1 MTTIK
6 TDLLLDEDQRLRLRE
21 ILGPIRFE
29 PASKDMRCRTR
40 KAGVIPT
47 RRAMLYRWHNVKTGQ
62 SLEATIPEFDDRICG
77 GKQRGNDLNIQKYT
91 ARDGWR
97 CDGAMHYVIQ
107 GNAVDWLT
115 SSVRRGGYV
124 GAQVNRRYSK
134 IWDDWVRVV
143 ALYQSGLGIKR
154 IRAKLGYSAPQIIE
168 VLRECGIDTSA
179 RRNYALR
186 GAVRSAKDKYRE
198 RYLREV
204 SSPEGRLKRR
214 VMSRIWSAMN
224 SQSVNACGTFSA
236 VGCSADELRA
246 HIEKQFAPGMTWSNY
261 GEWHVDHIRPCASFD
276 LSDPEQFK
284 ACFNW
289 SNLQP
294 LWAAEN
300 ISKSDTYAQ
309 S

>member
-1 MTTIK
+1 
-6 TDLLLDEDQRLRLRE
+6 
-21 ILGPIRFE
+21 
-29 PASKDMRCRTR
+29 
-40 KAGVIPT
+40 
-47 RRAMLYRWHNVKTGQ
+47 MLYRWKNVKTGQ
-62 SLEATIPEFDDRICG
+62 GLEATITEFDDGVCG
-77 GKQRGNDLNIQKYT
+77 GKQRGKDLNIHKRT

-97 CDGAMHYVIQ
+97 CDGAIHYVIQ

-115 SSVRRGGYV
+115 APSRKGGSVA
-124 GAQVNRRYSK
+124 AQAERRYSA
-134 IWDDWVRVV
+134 IWDDWLQVA
-143 ALYQSGLGIKR
+143 ALYRQGLGVKR
-154 IRAKLGYSAPQIIE
+154 IRAKLGYSTNAILE

-179 RRNYALR
+179 RRNYALPN
-186 GAVRSAKDKYRE
+186 GTKTLKQSSRE

-224 SQSVNACGTFSA
+224 SQSVNARGTFSA

-246 HIEKQFAPGMTWSNY
+246 HIEKQFTPGMTWANY

-276 LSDPEQFK
+276 LSDPEQFA

-300 ISKSDTYAQ
+300 LSKSDTYAQ
-309 S
+309 K